1 MRKRFGINCC
11 VRSWP
16 SKFPVDAYLAKPR
29 DYNHRRQCKPSAQ
42 HGTGHKNRQKSSKF
56 TQNSAL
62 MDKIRI
68 DKWLWAA
75 RFYKTRSLATDEIG
89 KGRVEVNGQT
99 AKASREV
106 KAGDMVSTR
115 QGDTTRTL
123 KILALSDQRG
133 PAPMAQALYE
143 ETPESIALRE
153 KTSQQRRLAR
163 EPALSIE
170 QGRPTKRNRREL
182 EKAKE
187 IGWNDRWSASL
198 DER

>member
-42 HGTGHKNRQKSSKF
+42 YRTGHKNRQMSSKF
-56 TQNSAL
+56 TQNGAL